1 MSSFFSTV
9 SVVATFDTRNVV
21 VGRSRELSCQ
31 MADYIRPDSAFR
43 WTKGAE
49 MLTSNDRHRITYF
62 EGFANQ
68 AQNGEANLVS
78 SRFST
83 LTIFS
88 VEEGDE
94 GLYTCFVADTD
105 VSADVQLNVLGQY
118 L

>member
-1 MSSFFSTV
+1 M
-9 SVVATFDTRNVV
+9 SVVANVDMMEV
-21 VGRSRELSCQ
+21 MVGLSGSLSCH

-43 WTKGAE
+43 WRKGAE
-49 MLTSNDRHRITYF
+49 MLTNNDRHNITYS
-62 EGFANQ
+62 EGSANQ

-78 SRFST
+78 SRVST

-105 VSADVQLNVLGQY
+105 VSADVQLNVLLGQ
-118 L
+118 